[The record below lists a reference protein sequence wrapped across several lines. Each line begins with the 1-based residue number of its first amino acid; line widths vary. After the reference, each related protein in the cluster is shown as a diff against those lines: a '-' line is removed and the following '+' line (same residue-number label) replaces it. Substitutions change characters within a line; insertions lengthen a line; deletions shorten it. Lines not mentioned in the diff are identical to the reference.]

1 MLNTRTYLYTG
12 LLLLGAAFS
21 CCTNPQESKEELK
34 SSQADFKNI
43 LNIKNIPA
51 SQKDKDCFAFSDNGA
66 WTGYA
71 LPQS

>member
-1 MLNTRTYLYTG
+1 MLNTKTYLYTG

-43 LNIKNIPA
+43 LNRSEERRVGKE
-51 SQKDKDCFAFSDNGA
+51 C
-66 WTGYA
+66 
-71 LPQS
+71 